1 MKKLFCYLLTLA
13 LLLLAGTV
21 EYVTAQS
28 AKALDPN
35 LGLPGKDKARVTTRL
50 YRLSWKGNALTN
62 RDTSITMLTGATQ
75 KYDTTD
81 AFYNVGGANS
91 LTIMNIWQ
99 ALEDSALAILY
110 MDVSNDGTNWAPFPV
125 VNDTLGAGI
134 DSSGARVIGT
144 TVRLKAVTNPVTQFV
159 RFRFRK
165 YLSAATDTMKLQSY
179 LWVTFNDE

>member
-1 MKKLFCYLLTLA
+1 MKKVLCWLSAILV
-13 LLLLAGTV
+13 LAGAS
-21 EYVTAQS
+21 EYVEAQN
-28 AKALDPN
+28 ARTLDPN
-35 LGLPGKDKARVTTRL
+35 PVPGADKTKVRARN
-50 YRLSWKGNALTN
+50 YRLSWKGNTLTN

-81 AFYNVGGANS
+81 APYNIAGANTLS
-91 LTIMNIWQ
+91 IMNIWQ

-125 VNDTLGAGI
+125 VNDTLGAGV

-144 TVRLKAVTNPVTQFV
+144 TVRLKAIASVPGAQFA
-159 RFRFRK
+159 RFRLRK

-179 LWVTFNDE
+179 LFVTFNDE